1 MQDTKQSNAV
11 GNWSSMQAYT
21 LAAICLFAGVA
32 GGWFIRG
39 SQSPAATVQAT
50 NAEAATPSSAQASTA
65 SMPSPE
71 QMKQMAD
78 TQAKP
83 LLDQL
88 AASPNN
94 PAVLTEAGNV
104 YYDAQQYPTAISF
117 YERVLKVE
125 PKNAGVRT
133 DLATAY
139 WYLGNPDKA
148 IEEFNRALSDEPNK
162 ANTLFNLGIVKW
174 QGKMDVQGALAAWQK
189 LLETNPNY
197 ENKEKV
203 LELIAQA
210 SKHAGLKPG
219 PPGKSQSE

>member
-1 MQDTKQSNAV
+1 MQDKKQANEA
-11 GNWSSMQAYT
+11 GNWSSVQAYT
-21 LAAICLFAGVA
+21 LAVICLLAGVA
-32 GGWFIRG
+32 GGWFVRG
-39 SQSPAATVQAT
+39 SQSPSVAVQAT
-50 NAEAATPSSAQASTA
+50 SSAAAAPAPADASPA

-88 AASPNN
+88 ASSPDN
-94 PAVLTEAGNV
+94 PALLAETGNV
-104 YYDAQQYPTAISF
+104 YYDAQQYPAAISF
-117 YERVLKVE
+117 YERALKVE

-148 IEEFNRALSDEPNK
+148 IAEFNRALSDEPNK

-174 QGKMDVQGALAAWQK
+174 QGKMDVPGALAAWQK

-210 SKHAGLKPG
+210 SKHAALKPG
-219 PPGKSQSE
+219 AAGKPAAE